1 MLTTGN
7 KKVSPAAI
15 SQARYALLARG
26 EYIKERLEVAEHAGA
41 AGQVHAQFW
50 TEEKTRVDA
59 ALIEFNRA
67 VAA

>member
-15 SQARYALLARG
+15 AQARYALLARG
-26 EYIKERLEVAEHAGA
+26 EYIKERLEIAANAGPV
-41 AGQVHAQFW
+41 GEVHASFW
-50 TEEKTRVDA
+50 TEEQSRVES
-59 ALIEFNRA
+59 ALLEFNKA